1 MKRLLLAATVLL
13 LSSTVAAQSPDAPG
27 KDSVAGGV
35 NVSASKSVID
45 TVAVASPR
53 VTTSLIGTVRA
64 TDYTVLKTLQD
75 SRTAAANSLWV
86 WVSNSF
92 VLAPVV
98 PGALAV
104 CGWTHPDSRQGD
116 VLLTHACEVGGALLL
131 NAGLTMGLK
140 ALVSRQRPWV
150 AYPSDLYCL
159 QHVASKSFPSGHTS
173 FAFATATSLSLIY
186 PRWYVVLP
194 AYLWAGAVGYSRL
207 YVGAHYPTDVLAG
220 ALIGTGS
227 ALIIH
232 ALFSRLNDDSAAPA
246 APPAV
251 SLSFPLN

>member
-1 MKRLLLAATVLL
+1 MKRLLLAAVLL
-13 LSSTVAAQSPDAPG
+13 LSSTVAAQSPDVPG
-27 KDSVAGGV
+27 KDSVAVGV
-35 NVSASKSVID
+35 NVPAYKSVID
-45 TVAVASPR
+45 TAAVASPR
-53 VTTSLIGTVRA
+53 VTASLIGTMRT
-64 TDYTVLKTLQD
+64 TDYTVLKSLQD
-75 SRTAAANSLWV
+75 SRTPVANTLWV

-98 PGALAV
+98 PATLAV
-104 CGWTHPDSRQGD
+104 CGWTAPDTRQGD
-116 VLLTHACEVGGALLL
+116 ILLTNACEVGGALLL

-140 ALVSRQRPWV
+140 ALVSRPRPWV
-150 AYPSDLYCL
+150 AYPSDLFCL

-194 AYLWAGAVGYSRL
+194 AYLWAGAVGFSRL

-232 ALFSRLNDDSAAPA
+232 ALFSRLNDDSTAPA
-246 APPAV
+246 APPVV
-251 SLSFPLN
+251 SLTFPLN

>member
-1 MKRLLLAATVLL
+1 MKRLLLAAVLL
-13 LSSTVAAQSPDAPG
+13 LSSTVAAQSPDVPG
-27 KDSVAGGV
+27 KDSVAVGV
-35 NVSASKSVID
+35 NVPAYKSVID
-45 TVAVASPR
+45 TAAVASPR
-53 VTTSLIGTVRA
+53 VTASLIGTMRT
-64 TDYTVLKTLQD
+64 TDYTVLKSLQD
-75 SRTAAANSLWV
+75 SRTPVANTLWV

-98 PGALAV
+98 PATLAV
-104 CGWTHPDSRQGD
+104 CGWTAPDTRQGD
-116 VLLTHACEVGGALLL
+116 ILLTNACEVGGALLL

-140 ALVSRQRPWV
+140 ALVGRPRPWV
-150 AYPSDLYCL
+150 AYPSDLFCL

-194 AYLWAGAVGYSRL
+194 AYLWAGAVGFSRL

-232 ALFSRLNDDSAAPA
+232 ALFSRLNDDSTAPA
-246 APPAV
+246 APPVV
-251 SLSFPLN
+251 SLTFPLN

>member
-1 MKRLLLAATVLL
+1 MKRLLLAAVLL
-13 LSSTVAAQSPDAPG
+13 LSSTVAAQSPDVPR

-35 NVSASKSVID
+35 IVPAYKSVID
-45 TVAVASPR
+45 TAAVASPR
-53 VTTSLIGTVRA
+53 VAASLIGTMRT
-64 TDYTVLKTLQD
+64 TDYTVLKSLQD
-75 SRTAAANSLWV
+75 SRTPAANTLWV

-98 PGALAV
+98 PATLAL
-104 CGWTHPDSRQGD
+104 CGWTNPDTRQGD
-116 VLLTHACEVGGALLL
+116 ILLTNACEVGGALLL

-140 ALVSRQRPWV
+140 ALVSRPRPWV
-150 AYPSDLYCL
+150 AYPSDLFCL

-173 FAFATATSLSLIY
+173 FAFATATSLSLIF

-220 ALIGTGS
+220 ALIGT
-227 ALIIH
+227 
-232 ALFSRLNDDSAAPA
+232 
-246 APPAV
+246 
-251 SLSFPLN
+251 

>member
-1 MKRLLLAATVLL
+1 MKRLLLAAVLL
-13 LSSTVAAQSPDAPG
+13 LSSTVAAQSPDVPG
-27 KDSVAGGV
+27 KDSVAVGV
-35 NVSASKSVID
+35 NVPAYKSVID
-45 TVAVASPR
+45 TAAVASPR
-53 VTTSLIGTVRA
+53 VAASLIGTMRT
-64 TDYTVLKTLQD
+64 TDFTVLKSLQD
-75 SRTAAANSLWV
+75 SRTPAANTLWV

-98 PGALAV
+98 PATLAV
-104 CGWTHPDSRQGD
+104 CGWTNPDTRQGD
-116 VLLTHACEVGGALLL
+116 ILLTNACEVGGALLL

-140 ALVSRQRPWV
+140 ALVSRPRPWV
-150 AYPSDLYCL
+150 AYPSDLFCL

-194 AYLWAGAVGYSRL
+194 AYLWAGAVGFSRL

-220 ALIGTGS
+220 ALIGSGS

-232 ALFSRLNDDSAAPA
+232 ALFSRLNDDSTAPA
-246 APPAV
+246 APPVV
-251 SLSFPLN
+251 SLTSPLN

>member
-1 MKRLLLAATVLL
+1 MKHLLLIAALL
-13 LSSTVAAQSPDAPG
+13 LTFTVAAQTPDVS
-27 KDSVAGGV
+27 KRDSVEGGV
-35 NVSASKSVID
+35 NVLTGKDVCDTD
-45 TVAVASPR
+45 TVMLPR
-53 VTTSLIGTVRA
+53 VGTSLLGTMKA
-64 TDYTVLKTLQD
+64 TDYSVLKNLQN
-75 SRTAAANSLWV
+75 SRTPTANTLWV
-86 WVSNSF
+86 WVSNTF
-92 VLAPVV
+92 ILAPVV
-98 PGALAV
+98 PATLAV
-104 CGWTHPDSRQGD
+104 CGWTNPDTRQSD
-116 VLLTHACEVGGALLL
+116 ILLTNACEVGGALLL

-140 ALVSRQRPWV
+140 ALVRRPRPWV
-150 AYPSDLYCL
+150 AYPADLVCL

-227 ALIIH
+227 AILIH
-232 ALFSRLNDDSAAPA
+232 TLFSRLNRLGEAPA

-251 SLSFPLN
+251 SLTFRF

>member
-1 MKRLLLAATVLL
+1 MKRLLIAAAVLL
-13 LSSTVAAQSPDAPG
+13 LSSTVAAQSPDVPG
-27 KDSVAGGV
+27 KDSVAVGV
-35 NVSASKSVID
+35 NVPAYKSVID
-45 TVAVASPR
+45 TAAVASPR
-53 VTTSLIGTVRA
+53 VTASLIGIMRA
-64 TDYTVLKTLQD
+64 TDYTVLKSLQD
-75 SRTAAANSLWV
+75 SRTPVANTLWV

-98 PGALAV
+98 PATLAV
-104 CGWTHPDSRQGD
+104 CGWTNPDTRQRD
-116 VLLTHACEVGGALLL
+116 ILLTNACEVGGALLL

-140 ALVSRQRPWV
+140 ALVSRPRPWV
-150 AYPSDLYCL
+150 AYPSDLFCL

-194 AYLWAGAVGYSRL
+194 AYLWAGAVGFSRL

-232 ALFSRLNDDSAAPA
+232 ALFSRLNDDSTAPA
-246 APPAV
+246 APPVV
-251 SLSFPLN
+251 SLTFPLN